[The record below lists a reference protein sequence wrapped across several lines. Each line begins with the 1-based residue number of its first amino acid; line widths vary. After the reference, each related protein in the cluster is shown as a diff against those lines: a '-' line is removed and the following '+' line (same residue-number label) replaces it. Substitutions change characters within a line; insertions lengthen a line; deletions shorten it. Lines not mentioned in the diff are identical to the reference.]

1 MTINV
6 VSTRPPPCT
15 LVNLVTDEE
24 MTCLANPTELSET
37 VSVTWNRL
45 VVPGLSHQPL
55 QYVSTGNRQIPSIE
69 LYMDRYLA
77 AEAPLDLDILEF
89 RRFLLALTVPP
100 AVDAGAPPAAPPRV
114 LFVWPRFLT
123 LECVVD
129 SVALKYQRFAADG
142 SVLVY
147 TATITLEQIL
157 DVRVT
162 SADLRSNA

>member
-1 MTINV
+1 MTMDQAR
-6 VSTRPPPCT
+6 TRPPRCT

-24 MTCLANPTELSET
+24 MTCLANPTEISE
-37 VSVTWNRL
+37 SVAVTRNRL
-45 VVPGLSHQPL
+45 SVPGLSHQLL
-55 QYVSTGNRQIPSIE
+55 QYVSTGNRQIPGVE
-69 LYMDRYLA
+69 FYMDRYLA
-77 AEAPLDLDILEF
+77 AEAPLDPDILEF

-129 SVALKYQRFAADG
+129 SVSLKYQRFATDG